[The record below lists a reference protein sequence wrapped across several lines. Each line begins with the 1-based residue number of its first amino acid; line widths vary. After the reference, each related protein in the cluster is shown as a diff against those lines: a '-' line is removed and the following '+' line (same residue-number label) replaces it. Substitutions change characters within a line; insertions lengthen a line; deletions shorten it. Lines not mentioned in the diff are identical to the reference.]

1 VLPPAIQSRPL
12 LDPYIFLQ
20 SFSVRIPAELEWSYN
35 KGLETSSRHGDGPAW
50 KVPRDYLR
58 VMNILAR
65 LSLTVVLLA
74 AGSSQPANAQLK
86 QANKTKQDTGIRYQR
101 LIERGEYI
109 VEGVAMCERCHTR
122 RDEHGNPDRMN
133 WLMGG
138 PVQTEPTYSAPTW
151 AISEPRLAG
160 MPPGTDAEFVTL
172 LTTGISRTGRPPN
185 PPMPPFR
192 MTRGDA
198 EAVLAYLKSLRR

>member
-1 VLPPAIQSRPL
+1 M
-12 LDPYIFLQ
+12 
-20 SFSVRIPAELEWSYN
+20 ELEYRARNDLQRWRWPVC
-35 KGLETSSRHGDGPAW
+35 T
-50 KVPRDYLR
+50 VPRDYLR

-74 AGSSQPANAQLK
+74 AGSAQPANAQVK
-86 QANKTKQDTGIRYQR
+86 QAKKTKEDTGIRDQR

-160 MPPGTDAEFVTL
+160 LPPGTDAEFVTL